1 MADGP
6 AGVRIAAKYYVDK
19 KGKHAIGSVIPAGM
33 IELMPKIAK
42 RIMSRATEAKKGAE
56 IFEQYTTAIPIATAL
71 AQSFDTDFVRM
82 CGDIVGSEMSEFG
95 VDLWLAPAL
104 NIHRSVLC
112 GRNFE
117 YYSEDPL
124 LSGKMAAAV
133 TQGVQAHPGC
143 GVTIKHFAANNQET
157 NRYGNN
163 SAVSER
169 ALREIYLKG
178 FEICIRESD
187 PMALMTSYNLINGT
201 HTSESREL
209 VTALLRDEYG
219 FDGLVMTDWVVGG
232 GLLLQRG
239 SKYGMPDAAK
249 VAASGH
255 SLFMPGSRKD
265 LREVMAGL
273 KDGTVTGK
281 QLISNA
287 SWLLHVA
294 DRLGK

>member
-1 MADGP
+1 MDSGTKAFSMPSGTCLACTWNNVVVKELYNWEGLELRKNRIDSLLGP
-6 AGVRIAAKYYVDK
+6 
-19 KGKHAIGSVIPAGM
+19 GM
-33 IELMPKIAK
+33 
-42 RIMSRATEAKKGAE
+42 
-56 IFEQYTTAIPIATAL
+56 
-71 AQSFDTDFVRM
+71 
-82 CGDIVGSEMSEFG
+82 
-95 VDLWLAPAL
+95 
-104 NIHRSVLC
+104 NIHRHPLN

-117 YYSEDPL
+117 YFSEDPFL
-124 LSGKMAAAV
+124 TGKMAVVQLRGMRESMAA
-133 TQGVQAHPGC
+133 G
-143 GVTIKHFAANNQET
+143 TIKHFCANNQEY
-157 NRYGNN
+157 RRMKAD
-163 SAVSER
+163 SVISER
-169 ALREIYLKG
+169 ALREIYLRG
-178 FEICIRESD
+178 FEICVKESD

>member
-1 MADGP
+1 LTYEEMCNLIGDSFHWRMPAESVQAPGSRDENGP
-6 AGVRIAAKYYVDK
+6 QGLTVTLFGSTLGV
-19 KGKHAIGSVIPAGM
+19 
-33 IELMPKIAK
+33 E
-42 RIMSRATEAKKGAE
+42 
-56 IFEQYTTAIPIATAL
+56 TTAFTSEDVMAATFNTELLNQVGNIIANDCL
-71 AQSFDTDFVRM
+71 AADVV
-82 CGDIVGSEMSEFG
+82 CLYGPG
-95 VDLWLAPAL
+95 A
-104 NIHRSVLC
+104 NIHRTPYG

-273 KDGTVTGK
+273 KDGTITGK